1 MDEFNWKLDH
11 RDHVIKIEEAAKQSA
26 MAKIAKEEL
35 SKINFRKEAS

>member
-11 RDHVIKIEEAAKQSA
+11 RDQVIKIEEAAKQST

-35 SKINFRKEAS
+35 AKMNHS